1 MPRKSKSE
9 KAAARGGLES
19 LMSVLQA
26 SVNSDD
32 VIVSTASKMYDE
44 QKYIPFID
52 PFTGTP
58 CLTLSYLVGCKGVPV
73 GRIAQLRAS
82 FSAGKSSFLYYIYGC
97 ATRGRKEGDE
107 KAWIGHIETEGAPNP
122 PDYISRFGLAP
133 NAFLY
138 MSANSLGAV
147 FSTLDSFI
155 CGVRGG
161 FGGSIGDTGR
171 VRKTTYTDPIDPTNK
186 YPIILGVDSFS
197 ALGDKKE
204 ASQDILDISSSQAL
218 AYISRELRRYLRD
231 RQQRFARCDA
241 TLFVTS
247 LETAKVATGPMKFA
261 GPQKSALGQEAL
273 AGAMSFGFDVSDR
286 PWKDA
291 GVNLG
296 SIQSLKTFKNKFAP
310 RYRSIEMFRK
320 DLGGYDIIETDY
332 NFLMSHPESP
342 FAPGK
347 FFNKEGGRALYRD
360 VGGIHC
366 PLLNDK
372 AYKSKEEFL
381 HAIYDNEEILM
392 TVLDGLRV
400 RGYGFDFET
409 KDYSVQFDTPDTS
422 GIITDTTE
430 ADEYADNDVD
440 ADVDVDADTAE
451 ED

>member
-1 MPRKSKSE
+1 
-9 KAAARGGLES
+9 
-19 LMSVLQA
+19 MSIVQS
-26 SVNSDD
+26 SVNADD
-32 VIVSTASKMYDE
+32 VLVSTASKMYRE
-44 QKYIPFID
+44 QTWIPFVD

-58 CLTLSYLVGCKGVPV
+58 CLTLCYLAGSKGIPA

-82 FSAGKSSFLYYIYGC
+82 FSAGKSSFLYYMYGC
-97 ATRGRKEGDE
+97 AKRGASEGDE
-107 KAWIGHIETEGAPNP
+107 KAWVGHIETEGAPNP
-122 PDYISRFGLAP
+122 PDYIGRFGLDP
-133 NAFLY
+133 EAFLY

-147 FSTLDSFI
+147 FTTLDSFV

-171 VRKTTYTDPIDPTNK
+171 VRKTVYTDPLDPTNK

-204 ASQDILDISSSQAL
+204 ANQDILDISNSSAL
-218 AYISRELRRYLRD
+218 AYVSRELRRYLRD
-231 RQQRFARCDA
+231 RQQRFARTNT

-247 LETAKVATGPMKFA
+247 LETAKVATGPMARFG

-273 AGAMSFGFDVSDR
+273 AGAMSLGFDVSDR

-296 SIQSLKTFKNKFAP
+296 SIQSLKSFKNKLAP
-310 RYRSIEMFRK
+310 RYRSIELYRK
-320 DLGGYDIIETDY
+320 DLGGYDILETDFQ
-332 NFLMSHPESP
+332 FLLGHGESP

-347 FFNKEGGRALYRD
+347 AFNKDGGRALWRD

-366 PLLNDK
+366 PTLNEK
-372 AYKSKEEFL
+372 AFKTKEEFL
-381 HAIYDNEEILM
+381 HAIYDNEDILM
-392 TVLDGLRV
+392 TMLEGLRI

-409 KDYSVQFDTPDTS
+409 KGISTQEALDTPDKP
-422 GIITDTTE
+422 GE
-430 ADEYADNDVD
+430 DEDGKEPVYE
-440 ADVDVDADTAE
+440 TP

>member
-1 MPRKSKSE
+1 MPRGKKKE
-9 KAAARGGLES
+9 ETGGLAS
-19 LMSVLQA
+19 LMKTLQA

-44 QKYIPFID
+44 QTWIPFID
-52 PFTGTP
+52 PMTGYP

-82 FSAGKSSFLYYIYGC
+82 FSAGKSSFLYYIYAC
-97 ATRGRKEGDE
+97 ATRGHTEDDQ

-122 PDYISRFGLAP
+122 PDYISRFGLDP

-147 FSTLDSFI
+147 FSTLDSFV

-171 VRKTTYTDPIDPTNK
+171 MKKTSFVNPLDPTNK

-204 ASQDILDISSSQAL
+204 ASQDVLDISNAGAM

-231 RQQRFARCDA
+231 RQQRFARCNA

-247 LETAKVATGPMKFA
+247 LETAKVATGPMHYG

-291 GVNLG
+291 GVALG

-310 RYRSIEMFRK
+310 RYRNAEMFRK
-320 DLGGYDIIETDY
+320 DLGGYDLVETDV
-332 NFLMSHPESP
+332 NFLLTHPGSP
-342 FAPGK
+342 FASGNVC
-347 FFNKEGGRALYRD
+347 NKEGGRALYRD
-360 VGGIHC
+360 AGGIHC
-366 PLLNDK
+366 PMLSEK
-372 AYKSKEEFL
+372 AYRSKEDFL
-381 HAIYDNEEILM
+381 HAIYDNEDFLM
-392 TVLDGLRV
+392 TILEGMRV

-409 KDYSVQFDTPDTS
+409 KDFSIQAEKQDAKLDKLDTLEA
-422 GIITDTTE
+422 TE
-430 ADEYADNDVD
+430 G
-440 ADVDVDADTAE
+440 E
-451 ED
+451 EENQEDIGEE